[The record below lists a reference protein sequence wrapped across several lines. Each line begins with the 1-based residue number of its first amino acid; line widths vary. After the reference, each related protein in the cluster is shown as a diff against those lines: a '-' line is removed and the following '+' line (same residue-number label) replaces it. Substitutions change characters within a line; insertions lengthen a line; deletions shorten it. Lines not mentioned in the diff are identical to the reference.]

1 MASLIILSS
10 DDFLKSFVKKFDYKK
25 YTFILISDN
34 IDTKNKYKNVFRA
47 KQLLP
52 PSKALVCMT
61 NGDDYDEYYKKYV
74 KYLARPS
81 TEIFLTTIA
90 RLVAIEDTNVGL
102 LCSKAEAEMKYLN
115 IIKEYFEE
123 IYRLKVFSYK
133 KYKKDPDKCDSVT
146 KRKKVVKIID
156 RKTKEASSSNID
168 VQLDPEDVK
177 ARLKHQ
183 SEETLRA
190 MAERIGV
197 KLKKSDD
204 KKTIIKKIKKASSL
218 DEE

>member
-1 MASLIILSS
+1 MASLIILES
-10 DDFLKSFVKKFDYKK
+10 DDFLKSFVKKFDYEK
-25 YTFILISDN
+25 YNFVLVSSD

-52 PSKALVCMT
+52 PSKAVVCMT
-61 NGDDYDEYYKKYV
+61 NGNDYEEYYKKYA
-74 KYLARPS
+74 KYLSRPDV
-81 TEIFLTTIA
+81 EIFLTTIA
-90 RLVAIEDTNVGL
+90 KLVAVEGTNVVL

-123 IYRLKVFSYK
+123 IYQLKVFSYK

-146 KRKKVVKIID
+146 KKKKVIKIID
-156 RKTKEASSSNID
+156 KKTNEASSKAIN

-190 MAERIGV
+190 MAKRIGV
-197 KLKKSDD
+197 KVKKTDD
-204 KKTIIKKIKKASSL
+204 KKTIIKKIKKASNL
-218 DEE
+218 NE